1 MENFPT
7 YPERNIPQTQ
17 NQQFMF
23 GNSFKFGRLGR
34 PGVCSFRGMFG
45 VLLESLVVEPTE
57 GGIGYENTCF
67 PSWWLVEP
75 TPFEKYARVKWD
87 HFPKLG

>member
-1 MENFPT
+1 
-7 YPERNIPQTQ
+7 
-17 NQQFMF
+17 
-23 GNSFKFGRLGR
+23 
-34 PGVCSFRGMFG
+34 MFG

-75 TPFEKYARVKWD
+75 TPFEKICASQMGSFPQVRKNMEKYMALNYPGNSSVKR
-87 HFPKLG
+87 LGRKKHAEHISPSQQVKFK